1 MSNSIDIRKLYNDPR
16 PAPQRPAGPASPS
29 RPGRPAKDPGDSER
43 TFWNILNKDIKLFG
57 SGLPDKIKESFYLE
71 LSVLLAAGVDIRG
84 ALDIIQAEQP
94 KKKYRLYFSDLC
106 KRIVGGAT
114 LSAAM
119 QSGGL
124 FTPYEFFSI
133 RIGEETGKLVM
144 VLAELAVYY
153 KKRID
158 QRRQIIGA
166 LTYPVLVLTIAGFAV
181 GFMLTYVVPMFADVL
196 KRFGGDLPYITRLVM
211 RLSALF
217 KQSIGIF
224 LLLLSGIIAIAI
236 SQRKKTWFR
245 QYSSIILIRIPMIG
259 DLISKTYLSRF
270 STTMALLIGS
280 RIPMLQALEL
290 VKKMIGFFPI
300 EDSLTTVAAEVMS
313 GSSLHSSLSSHKI
326 YPKKMIS
333 LIKVGEEVNQLDLF
347 FSKVSAQYSSEV
359 EHRTNVLS
367 KFLEPLIIV
376 GLGLVVGVILIAM
389 YLPLFKLG
397 QSI

>member
-1 MSNSIDIRKLYNDPR
+1 MSKSIDIRRVYQESRQTSRK
-16 PAPQRPAGPASPS
+16 ASAGS
-29 RPGRPAKDPGDSER
+29 AKDTGI
-43 TFWNILNKDIKLFG
+43 WAILNKDIKLFG
-57 SGLPDKIKESFYLE
+57 SALPDKIKESFYLE
-71 LSVLLAAGVDIRG
+71 LGVLLAAGVDIRG

-94 KKKYRLYFSDLC
+94 KKKYRLYFSDLS
-106 KRIVGGAT
+106 KQIVGGAT

-211 RLSALF
+211 RLSELFRRSAGVFIALLT
-217 KQSIGIF
+217 GT
-224 LLLLSGIIAIAI
+224 IAIAV
-236 SQRKKTWFR
+236 SQRKKIWFR
-245 QYSSIILIRIPMIG
+245 RYISQLLLRIPLVG
-259 DLISKTYLSRF
+259 ELISKTYLSRF

-290 VKKMIGFFPI
+290 IKKMIGFYPI
-300 EDSLTTVAAEVMS
+300 EHSLDAVAAAVMS
-313 GSSLHSSLSSHKI
+313 GCSLHDSLSNHKI
-326 YPKKMIS
+326 YPQKMIS

-397 QSI
+397 QAV

>member
-1 MSNSIDIRKLYNDPR
+1 MSKSIDIRKLYNDPR
-16 PAPQRPAGPASPS
+16 PGPQPKASL
-29 RPGRPAKDPGDSER
+29 GHPAKNPGDR
-43 TFWNILNKDIKLFG
+43 DGAFWNILNKDIKLFG

-84 ALDIIQAEQP
+84 ALDIIQTEQP
-94 KKKYRLYFSDLC
+94 KKKYRLHFSDLS
-106 KRIVGGAT
+106 KQIVGGAT

-124 FTPYEFFSI
+124 FTPYEFFSV

-166 LTYPVLVLTIAGFAV
+166 LTYPLLVLTVAGFAV

-211 RLSALF
+211 H
-217 KQSIGIF
+217 
-224 LLLLSGIIAIAI
+224 LSGSFRRFTGLFIVLLTAAVTIAV
-236 SQRKKTWFR
+236 SQRKKIWYR
-245 QYSSIILIRIPMIG
+245 RYSAQLLLRIPLVG
-259 DLISKTYLSRF
+259 ELISKTYLSRF

-290 VKKMIGFFPI
+290 IKKMIGFYPI
-300 EDSLTTVAAEVMS
+300 EHSLDAVAAAVMS
-313 GSSLHSSLSSHKI
+313 GRSLHDSLSNHKI

-347 FSKVSAQYSSEV
+347 FSKVAAQYSSEV
-359 EHRTNVLS
+359 EHRTNILS

-397 QSI
+397 QAI